1 LKKPVALVLGP
12 GRQAM
17 SGVTTHV
24 NLLLGSPLASLF
36 ALAHFQVG
44 SEGRNEGILG
54 KAVRFVFSPLQL
66 IKAILQLDASLLHV
80 NTSMNARAYW
90 RDLAYV
96 AIAKLLGTPVV
107 YQVHGGSLPLDFMKP
122 RFARAFLRWTLRWPD
137 VVVVLAR
144 AELEAYRHFVPEQ
157 TIALLPNGI
166 DCGAYLRYSRPAV
179 DPQAPLRL
187 AYIGRVAPAKGLGET
202 IEALHMLQKR
212 GIRTRFMIGGSGP
225 EESVLRLRIKEL
237 QLEGVEFLGP
247 VHGDE
252 KARLLSQTDVLLL
265 PSYSEGLPY
274 ALLEGMAAGAVPVAT
289 PVGAIPDVV
298 IDGLHGTLVP
308 PRDAGAIASAL
319 ARLAG
324 DRSSLTRMSAACR
337 KRIASG
343 YSIDRLAAEL
353 GELYQELVPC
363 AASQAG

>member
-1 LKKPVALVLGP
+1 MKKPLALVLGP
-12 GRQAM
+12 SRQAM

-24 NLLLGSPLASLF
+24 NLLLGSPLASVF
-36 ALAHFQVG
+36 ALAHFQIG
-44 SEGRNEGILG
+44 SEGRNEGFIAKGL
-54 KAVRFVFSPLQL
+54 RFAFSPLEL
-66 IKAILQLDASLLHV
+66 IRTILQLDVSLLHV

-96 AIAKLLGTPVV
+96 AVAKLLGTAVV

-144 AELEAYRHFVPEQ
+144 AELEAYRQFVPEQ

-166 DCGAYLRYSRPAV
+166 DCNAYARYSRPAV

-202 IEALHMLQKR
+202 LEALHMLQKR
-212 GIRTRFMIGGSGP
+212 GIHTRFSIGGSGP
-225 EESVLRLRIKEL
+225 EEARLRAKTKEL
-237 QLEGVEFLGP
+237 DLKDVEFVGP
-247 VHGDE
+247 VYGDE
-252 KARLLSQTDVLLL
+252 KARLLSQTDVLML

-298 IDGLHGTLVP
+298 IDGLHGLLVP
-308 PRDAGAIASAL
+308 TRDAGAIAGAL
-319 ARLAG
+319 ARLSG
-324 DRSSLTRMSAACR
+324 DRSALTRMSAACR

-343 YSIDRLAAEL
+343 YSIDRLADEL